1 MPDKLLSPPI
11 ESGAASRRLS
21 LRFSRFRL
29 TQERG
34 VAVSIVVLIV
44 IFSYLQPLFSNLNNF
59 LNITRQGAEPALL
72 AMGQAFAMIA
82 GGFDLSI
89 GAITGLTSAVV
100 AYAVLGF
107 GLVPG
112 IAIGILLGAVIGL
125 TNGTLIARY
134 RLPPFIV
141 TLGMLSLCRG
151 IAYIITGGLPV
162 LNLPPEFSYIGGTG
176 YLGPL
181 PLASI
186 IAATIF
192 VILYILLTRFKFGY
206 YVYAIGGDESAARL
220 AGVNVR
226 LVRTLVYVI
235 SGTLAA
241 VASVLL
247 SSRVNS
253 GQPSLGD
260 GAELLS
266 VAAVI
271 IGGVRLRGGQGSLV
285 GVMLGVILLAVLS
298 NGLNLI
304 NMSSY
309 VQLVA
314 IGLIVIAASVGSVI
328 RGRRQ
333 ED

>member
-1 MPDKLLSPPI
+1 
-11 ESGAASRRLS
+11 
-21 LRFSRFRL
+21 
-29 TQERG
+29 
-34 VAVSIVVLIV
+34 
-44 IFSYLQPLFSNLNNF
+44 
-59 LNITRQGAEPALL
+59 
-72 AMGQAFAMIA
+72 MGQAFAMIA

-162 LNLPPEFSYIGGTG
+162 LNLPREFSFIGGTG

-181 PLASI
+181 PLATV

-192 VILYILLTRFKFGY
+192 VVLYILLTRFKFGY

-226 LVRTLVYVI
+226 MVRTLVYVI

-241 VASVLL
+241 IASVLL

-314 IGLIVIAASVGSVI
+314 IGLIVMAASVGSVI

>member
-1 MPDKLLSPPI
+1 MV
-11 ESGAASRRLS
+11 ES
-21 LRFSRFRL
+21 LRVKPIASAADSAKRSVAFLCLRL
-29 TQERG
+29 TQETG
-34 VAVSIVVLIV
+34 VAASIVLLVG
-44 IFSYLQPLFSNLNNF
+44 IFSFLQPLFATPSNLF
-59 LNITRQGAEPALL
+59 NIARQGTEPALL

-89 GAITGLTSAVV
+89 GAIVGLTSAVV
-100 AYAVLGF
+100 AYAVLAF
-107 GLVPG
+107 GIVPG
-112 IAIGILLGAVIGL
+112 IAIGILLGALIGL
-125 TNGTLIARY
+125 INGTLISRY

-141 TLGMLSLCRG
+141 TLGMLSFCRG
-151 IAYIITGGLPV
+151 IAYVITGGLPV
-162 LNLPPEFSYIGGTG
+162 VNLPNEFAYIGGTG
-176 YLGPL
+176 YIGPL
-181 PLASI
+181 PI
-186 IAATIF
+186 ATIIVA
-192 VILYILLTRFKFGY
+192 VIFAVLYVLLTRSRFGY
-206 YVYAIGGDESAARL
+206 YVYAIGGDESATRL

-226 LVRTLVYVI
+226 RVRTLVYVI

-241 VASVLL
+241 IAAVLL

-253 GQPSLGD
+253 GQPSLGE

-271 IGGVRLRGGQGSLV
+271 IGGVRLRGGQGSLA

-304 NMSSY
+304 NISSY

-314 IGLIVIAASVGSVI
+314 IGLIVMAASVGSVM
-328 RGRRQ
+328 RGLRQ

>member
-1 MPDKLLSPPI
+1 MRVP
-11 ESGAASRRLS
+11 RL
-21 LRFSRFRL
+21 RL
-29 TQERG
+29 TQETG
-34 VAVSIVVLIV
+34 VAGSIVVLGV
-44 IFSYLQPLFSNLNNF
+44 IFSSLQPLFANPGNL
-59 LNITRQGAEPALL
+59 LTIARQAAEPALL

-89 GAITGLTSAVV
+89 GAATGLTSAVV
-100 AYAVLGF
+100 AYTVLSF
-107 GLVPG
+107 GIVPG
-112 IAIGILLGAVIGL
+112 MVVGIALGALIGL

-141 TLGMLSLCRG
+141 TLGMLSFCRG
-151 IAYIITGGLPV
+151 IAYLITGGLPV
-162 LNLPPEFSYIGGTG
+162 LNLPPDFAYVGGTG

-181 PLASI
+181 PVATI
-186 IAATIF
+186 IAAVIF
-192 VILYILLTRFKFGY
+192 LLLYVLLTRSKFGY

-220 AGVNVR
+220 AGVDVR
-226 LVRTLVYVI
+226 RIRTLVYVI

-241 VASVLL
+241 IVAILL

-271 IGGVRLRGGQGSLV
+271 IGGVRLRGGQGSLA

-298 NGLNLI
+298 NGLNMI

-314 IGLIVIAASVGSVI
+314 IGLIVMAASVGSVI
-328 RGRRQ
+328 RGRRD

>member
-1 MPDKLLSPPI
+1 MERAPATSLEPPA
-11 ESGAASRRLS
+11 ERDDYPTGLPRL
-21 LRFSRFRL
+21 RV
-29 TQERG
+29 TQELG
-34 VAVSIVVLIV
+34 VAVSIVVLAA
-44 IFSYLQPLFSNLNNF
+44 IFSSLQPLFAHPDNL

-89 GAITGLTSAVV
+89 GAIMGLVSTVV
-100 AYAVLGF
+100 AYAVLRF
-107 GLVPG
+107 GLIPG
-112 IAIGILLGAVIGL
+112 IAIGILLGAFIGFV
-125 TNGTLIARY
+125 NGALIARY

-141 TLGMLSLCRG
+141 TLGMLSFCRG
-151 IAYIITGGLPV
+151 LAYLLTGGLPV
-162 LNLPPEFSYIGGTG
+162 LNLPREFSYVGAG

-181 PLASI
+181 PIATVV
-186 IAATIF
+186 AATIF
-192 VILYILLTRFKFGY
+192 LALYVLLTRFKFGY
-206 YVYAIGGDESAARL
+206 YVYAMGGNQSASRL
-220 AGVNVR
+220 AGIDVVR
-226 LVRTLVYVI
+226 IRTLVYVI

-241 VASVLL
+241 VAAVLL

-253 GQPSLGD
+253 GQPSLGE
-260 GAELLS
+260 GSELLS

-271 IGGVRLRGGQGSLV
+271 IGGVRLRGGQGSLA

-314 IGLIVIAASVGSVI
+314 IGLIVMVASVGSVF
-328 RGRRQ
+328 RGRRE

>member
-1 MPDKLLSPPI
+1 MGFRWP
-11 ESGAASRRLS
+11 RLN
-21 LRFSRFRL
+21 
-29 TQERG
+29 QETG
-34 VAVSIVVLIV
+34 VAASIVVLV
-44 IFSYLQPLFSNLNNF
+44 AIFSYLQPLFAKPGNL
-59 LNITRQGAEPALL
+59 LTITRQGAEPALL

-89 GAITGLTSAVV
+89 CAIAGLTSAVV
-100 AYAVLGF
+100 AYAVLAF

-112 IAIGILLGAVIGL
+112 VALGVLLGALIGL

-141 TLGMLSLCRG
+141 TLGMLSFCRG

-162 LNLPPEFSYIGGTG
+162 LNLPREFAYLGGTG
-176 YLGPL
+176 YVGSL
-181 PLASI
+181 PVATVIAS
-186 IAATIF
+186 TIF
-192 VILYILLTRFKFGY
+192 VLLYLLLTRSKFGY

-220 AGVNVR
+220 TGVNVR

-241 VASVLL
+241 IASVLL

-271 IGGVRLRGGQGSLV
+271 IGGVRLRGGQGSLA
-285 GVMLGVILLAVLS
+285 GVMLGVILLAMLS

-304 NMSSY
+304 NLSSY

-314 IGLIVIAASVGSVI
+314 IGLIVMVASVGSVM

>member
-1 MPDKLLSPPI
+1 MT
-11 ESGAASRRLS
+11 AARLN
-21 LRFSRFRL
+21 
-29 TQERG
+29 QETG
-34 VAVSIVVLIV
+34 VAASIVVLV
-44 IFSYLQPLFSNLNNF
+44 ALFSYLQPLFARPGNL
-59 LNITRQGAEPALL
+59 LTITRQGSEPALF

-89 GAITGLTSAVV
+89 GAIAGLTSAVV
-100 AYAVLGF
+100 AYAVLAF

-112 IAIGILLGAVIGL
+112 IAAGILLGALIGL

-141 TLGMLSLCRG
+141 TLGMLSFCRG
-151 IAYIITGGLPV
+151 IGYIITGGLPV
-162 LNLPPEFSYIGGTG
+162 LNLPREFAYLGGTG
-176 YLGPL
+176 YVGPL
-181 PLASI
+181 AVATI

-192 VILYILLTRFKFGY
+192 VVLYVLLTRSKFGY

-220 AGVNVR
+220 AGVNVG

-241 VASVLL
+241 VVAVLL

-271 IGGVRLRGGQGSLV
+271 IGGVRLRGGQGSLA

-314 IGLIVIAASVGSVI
+314 IGVIVMAASVGSVM

>member
-1 MPDKLLSPPI
+1 MPAQT
-11 ESGAASRRLS
+11 ERTAAQRGRPAV
-21 LRFSRFRL
+21 RFPRIRL
-29 TQERG
+29 TQETG
-34 VAVSIVVLIV
+34 VAASIIVLV
-44 IFSYLQPLFSNLNNF
+44 AIFSYLQPLFGTVSNF
-59 LNITRQGAEPALL
+59 LTITRQAAEPALL
-72 AMGQAFAMIA
+72 GMGQGFAMIA

-89 GAITGLTSAVV
+89 GAITGLGSAIV
-100 AYAVLGF
+100 AYAVLAF
-107 GLVPG
+107 GLIPG
-112 IAIGILLGAVIGL
+112 LAVGILLGAVVGL
-125 TNGTLIARY
+125 TNGILIARY

-151 IAYIITGGLPV
+151 IAYVITGGMPV
-162 LNLPPEFSYIGGTG
+162 LNLPREFAYIGGTG
-176 YLGPL
+176 YVGPI
-181 PLASI
+181 PVATI
-186 IAATIF
+186 IAAAIF
-192 VILYILLTRFKFGY
+192 LVLYILLTRFKFGY

-226 LVRTLVYVI
+226 LIRTLVYVI

-241 VASVLL
+241 ISAVLL

-253 GQPSLGD
+253 GQPSLGE
-260 GAELLS
+260 GAELIS

-271 IGGVRLRGGQGSLV
+271 IGGVRLRGGQGSLA

-298 NGLNLI
+298 NGLNMI

-314 IGLIVIAASVGSVI
+314 IGLIVIVASMGSVI
-328 RGRRQ
+328 RGRRE

>member
-1 MPDKLLSPPI
+1 MSVPSLARPTGPHTPSHPF
-11 ESGAASRRLS
+11 SVSSRL
-21 LRFSRFRL
+21 RL

-34 VAVSIVVLIV
+34 VALSIILLVV
-44 IFSYLQPLFSNLNNF
+44 IFSCLQPRFANLGNV
-59 LNITRQGAEPALL
+59 LNITRQAAEPALL

-100 AYAVLGF
+100 AYAVLAF

-112 IAIGILLGAVIGL
+112 LAIGILLGALIGL

-141 TLGMLSLCRG
+141 TLGMLSFCRG

-162 LNLPPEFSYIGGTG
+162 LNLPREFAYIGGTG
-176 YLGPL
+176 YIGPL
-181 PLASI
+181 PLATL
-186 IAATIF
+186 IAATLF
-192 VILYILLTRFKFGY
+192 VVLWALLTRFKFGY

-226 LVRTLVYVI
+226 QVRTLVYMI
-235 SGTLAA
+235 SGILAA
-241 VASVLL
+241 IASVLL

-260 GAELLS
+260 GSELLS

-271 IGGVRLRGGQGSLV
+271 IGGVRLRGGQGSLA
-285 GVMLGVILLAVLS
+285 GVMLGVILLSVLS

-304 NMSSY
+304 NLSSY

-314 IGLIVIAASVGSVI
+314 IGLIVMAASVGSVI

>member
-1 MPDKLLSPPI
+1 MGEAPPARDAESPREGQGLSPGLP
-11 ESGAASRRLS
+11 RL
-21 LRFSRFRL
+21 RV
-29 TQERG
+29 TQEVG
-34 VAVSIVVLIV
+34 VAVSIVALFG
-44 IFSYLQPLFSNLNNF
+44 IFAYLQPLFARPGNL

-89 GAITGLTSAVV
+89 GANMGLVSSVV

-107 GLVPG
+107 GLIPG
-112 IAIGILLGAVIGL
+112 IALGIALGALIGL
-125 TNGTLIARY
+125 TNGFLIARY

-151 IAYIITGGLPV
+151 LAYIITGGMPV
-162 LNLPPEFSYIGGTG
+162 LNLPREFAYLGGRG

-181 PLASI
+181 PIASMV
-186 IAATIF
+186 AATIF
-192 VILYILLTRFKFGY
+192 VGLYVLLTRFKFGY
-206 YVYAIGGDESAARL
+206 DVYSIGGDEPAARL
-220 AGVNVR
+220 AGINVM
-226 LVRTLVYVI
+226 RTRALVYVT

-241 VASVLL
+241 IAAVLL

-253 GQPSLGD
+253 GQPALGE
-260 GAELLS
+260 GSELLS

-271 IGGVRLRGGQGSLV
+271 IGGVRLRGGQGSLA

-314 IGLIVIAASVGSVI
+314 IGLIVMVASVGSAI
-328 RGRRQ
+328 RGRR
-333 ED
+333 EDD